1 MRRSKHA
8 LSSTHLTSLDMGELI
23 PISLIETLPGDS
35 IQMSSSALIRLAPM
49 LSPPMHPVVVRIHH
63 WFVPHRLVW
72 DGWEDFITG
81 GPDGNDTSAFPT
93 VAPQAVAAGSLS
105 NYLGL
110 PIGNI
115 PAVSA
120 LPYRAYGLIWNE
132 WYRDQDLQSEVT
144 VSTASG
150 NDTTTNKTL
159 LRAAWPKDYFTTA
172 RPWEQ
177 KGPAVSIPGADGVV
191 KGIGIQ
197 AASTATAGYNVYFSD
212 GTTASNVPGWSGN
225 PIIVPS
231 KNTGAP
237 GAANSPE
244 IRVEGAGSITVN
256 QLRESLA
263 IQRFEEARAMYGSRY
278 TEYLMASFKVRS
290 SDARLQR
297 PEYLGGGKQNIQFS
311 EIIQSAQDGGSGSET
326 PVGTLRGHGITAM
339 KSNRFRRFFEEHGY
353 IVTCMSIL
361 PKSIYMNGIQRT
373 WNRRTKYD
381 FYQPELENLGQ
392 QPILNK
398 EIYAPAAN
406 PDGTFGYTD
415 RYDEYRK
422 QWSRVTGEFAT
433 SMLDYWHFGR
443 SFASEPA
450 LNSTFVTAVPTERP
464 FASTITDTI
473 YAQIHN
479 SVKARR
485 MVSARANPKTF

>member
-8 LSSTHLTSLDMGELI
+8 LSNTHLTSLDMGELV
-23 PISLIETLPGDS
+23 PINLLETLPGDS
-35 IQMSSSALIRLAPM
+35 VQMSSAALIRLAPM
-49 LSPPMHPVVVRIHH
+49 LSPPMHPVSVRIHH
-63 WFVPHRLVW
+63 WFVPFRLLW
-72 DGWEDFITG
+72 DQWEDFITG
-81 GPDGNDTSAFPT
+81 GPDGLDASAFPT
-93 VAPQAVAAGSLS
+93 VAAQNVTAGSLS

-110 PIGNI
+110 PIANI

-120 LPYRAYGLIWNE
+120 LPYRAYALIWNE
-132 WYRDQDLQSEVT
+132 WYRDQDLQTQVAI
-144 VSTASG
+144 STASG
-150 NDTTTNKTL
+150 PDSTTNKNL

-177 KGPAVSIPGADGVV
+177 KGPSVSIPGG
-191 KGIGIQ
+191 G
-197 AASTATAGYNVYFSD
+197 D
-212 GTTASNVPGWSGN
+212 GTVTFTQAPAWGPVLIRRESSSAGSGN
-225 PIIVPS
+225 GLYPDTS
-231 KNTGAP
+231 GTAD
-237 GAANSPE
+237 AE
-244 IRVEGAGSITVN
+244 IRGKLTGGDSGLNVN

-278 TEYLMASFKVRS
+278 SEYLRALGVRS

-297 PEYLGGGKQNIQFS
+297 PEYLGGGTQNIQFS
-311 EIIQSAQDGGSGSET
+311 EIVQTAQDATT

-339 KSNRFRRFFEEHGY
+339 KSNKFRRFFEEHGY
-353 IVTCMSIL
+353 ILTCMSIL

-381 FYQPELENLGQ
+381 YWQKELENLGQ
-392 QPILNK
+392 QPIKNK
-398 EIYAPAAN
+398 EIYATHTN

-415 RYDEYRK
+415 RYDEYRRT
-422 QWSRVTGEFAT
+422 WSRVTGEFAT
-433 SMLDYWHFGR
+433 TALDYWHFGR

-464 FASTITDTI
+464 FASTTTDTI

-479 SVKARR
+479 SVQARR
-485 MVSARANPKTF
+485 LVSKTANPKTF